1 VVDSEHAVA
10 CIIAQR
16 RWSIV
21 SCAIPDSVGERPGSR
36 EKTMPLTDQTLYCR
50 DCNQAFV
57 FTTGEQ
63 AFYASRGL
71 MNAPSRCPS
80 CRAIRKGPSGDR
92 SSRDSSGH
100 RSDFREA
107 RQMYTITCAS
117 CGKEAQVPF
126 QPRADRSVYCS
137 SCYRSQGAGPTSGRR
152 SRWSSS

>member
-1 VVDSEHAVA
+1 MVDSEHAVA

-36 EKTMPLTDQTLYCR
+36 EKTMPLTDRTLYCR

-63 AFYASRGL
+63 EFYASRGL
-71 MNAPSRCPS
+71 MTPSRCPS

-100 RSDFREA
+100 RSGFREA

-126 QPRADRSVYCS
+126 QPRDDRPVYCS